1 MKFSNMNEFLR
12 RLIPLSIYDWMK
24 RMRYQKEINQE
35 NKYQNNKLLHF
46 SSAFNKDKNTALAT
60 LTIVSHVLEK
70 GITMPNRRY
79 GFGFERVRDI
89 ISRCNEII
97 ERYGHNYVELQAALA
112 DLKQYLDIH
121 KTANY
126 ELPKDISEGIEK
138 LVPYLKINDGNCFTT
153 TKGDFFKLASDFE
166 DFAKS
171 RHSVRWYADTPVD
184 EDKLM
189 SAISLAQTA
198 PSACNR
204 QATRVKIVSTPEQK
218 RLCYTLQNGNRGFG
232 DKADK
237 WLLITSELGDWSHN
251 YRFDPYLDAGIFTM
265 NLLYALHY
273 YGIVAC
279 TLNAHLSTEQR
290 DELQKKLGYP
300 ESEVPVVFIA
310 IGNPMDEFMVPK
322 SRHLNTKDIVQMI

>member
-1 MKFSNMNEFLR
+1 MKKYLR
-12 RLIPLSIYDWMK
+12 KLIPQSIYDWMK
-24 RMRYQKEINQE
+24 RMKYHKELNREDRYQND
-35 NKYQNNKLLHF
+35 KLLHF
-46 SSAFNKDKNTALAT
+46 SSTFNNDRNCALAT

-70 GITMPNRRY
+70 GITMPGRRY
-79 GFGFERVRDI
+79 GFGYERVRDI
-89 ISRCNEII
+89 VKRCNGII
-97 ERYGHNYVELQAALA
+97 KRYGADFVELQAALA

-121 KTANY
+121 KEARY
-126 ELPKDISEGIEK
+126 ELPKDISEDIEK
-138 LVPYLKINDGNCFTT
+138 LIRYLRIYDGNCFST
-153 TKGDFFKLASDFE
+153 TKEDFFKTSHDFAE
-166 DFAKS
+166 FAKS
-171 RHSVRWYADTPVD
+171 RHSVRWYADTPID

-189 SAISLAQTA
+189 AAISLAQTA

-204 QATRVKIVSTPEQK
+204 QATRIKIVSNPELK
-218 RLCYTLQNGNRGFG
+218 KLCYSMQNGNRGFG

-279 TLNAHLSTEQR
+279 TLNAHLTIEQR
-290 DELQKKLGYP
+290 DVLQKKLGYP

-310 IGNPMDEFMVPK
+310 IGNPADEFMVPR
-322 SRHLNTKDIVQMI
+322 SRHLGVESVVQII

>member
-1 MKFSNMNEFLR
+1 MKKYLR
-12 RLIPLSIYDWMK
+12 TLIPQSLYDWMK
-24 RMRYQKEINQE
+24 RMIYQKEINQE

-46 SSAFNKDKNTALAT
+46 SSTFNKDRNTALAT

-70 GITMPNRRY
+70 GITMPNRRN

-89 ISRCNEII
+89 ISRSNKII
-97 ERYGHNYVELQAALA
+97 EKYGHNHVELQAALA
-112 DLKQYLDIH
+112 DLKQYFDIH
-121 KTANY
+121 KDAKF
-126 ELPKDISEGIEK
+126 ELPKDITEGIEK
-138 LVPYLKINDGNCFTT
+138 LIPYLILNDENCYST
-153 TKGDFFKLASDFE
+153 TKEDFFKQKSDFAE
-166 DFAKS
+166 FANS
-171 RHSVRWYADTPVD
+171 RHSVRWYAETPVD
-184 EDKLM
+184 EEKLM
-189 SAISLAQTA
+189 AAINLAQTA

-204 QATRVKIVSTPEQK
+204 QATRVKIVSSPELK
-218 RLCYTLQNGNRGFG
+218 KLCYTLQNGNRGFG

-279 TLNAHLSTEQR
+279 TLNAHLTTEQR
-290 DELQKKLGYP
+290 DELQRKLGYP
-300 ESEVPVVFIA
+300 ESEVPVVFIT

>member
-1 MKFSNMNEFLR
+1 MKKYLR
-12 RLIPLSIYDWMK
+12 KLIPQSVYDWMK
-24 RMRYQKEINQE
+24 RKKYQKEINQE

-46 SSAFNKDKNTALAT
+46 SSTFNKDRNTVLAT

-79 GFGFERVRDI
+79 GFGLERVRDI
-89 ISRCNEII
+89 ISQCNGII
-97 ERYGHNYVELQAALA
+97 EKFGHNYLELQAALA

-121 KTANY
+121 KDAKY
-126 ELPKDISEGIEK
+126 ELPQDITGGIEK
-138 LVPYLKINDGNCFTT
+138 LIPYLGLNDENCYST
-153 TKGDFFKLASDFE
+153 TKEDFFSKRSDFAE
-166 DFAKS
+166 FAKS

-184 EDKLM
+184 QEKLM
-189 SAISLAQTA
+189 AAISLAQTA

-204 QATRVKIVSTPEQK
+204 QATRVKIISSPELK
-218 RLCYTLQNGNRGFG
+218 KLCCTLQNGNRGFG

-290 DELQKKLGYP
+290 DKLQQKLGYL

-310 IGNPMDEFMVPK
+310 IGNPPDAFMVPK
-322 SRHLNTKDIVQMI
+322 SRHLETEQIVQKI

>member
-1 MKFSNMNEFLR
+1 MKQYLR
-12 RLIPLSIYDWMK
+12 RLIPQSIYDWMK
-24 RMRYQKEINQE
+24 RAKYQKDIHNENRYQD
-35 NKYQNNKLLHF
+35 YKLLHF
-46 SSAFNKDKNTALAT
+46 SSTFINDKNCALAT

-79 GFGFERVRDI
+79 GFGYERVRDI
-89 ISRCNEII
+89 IDRCNGII
-97 ERYGHNYVELQAALA
+97 KRYGSDYVELQASLA
-112 DLKQYLDIH
+112 DLKQYNDIH
-121 KTANY
+121 KEAKF
-126 ELPKDISEGIEK
+126 ELPSDITDGIEN
-138 LVPYLKINDGNCFTT
+138 LIPYLKVNDENCYTT
-153 TKGDFFKLASDFE
+153 TKELFFEKTDNFE

-184 EDKLM
+184 EEKLLA
-189 SAISLAQTA
+189 AIRLAQTA

-204 QATRVKIVSTPEQK
+204 QATRVKIISTPEMK
-218 RLCYTLQNGNRGFG
+218 KLCYTMQNGNRGFG
-232 DKADK
+232 DRADK

-279 TLNAHLSTEQR
+279 TLNAHLTTEQR
-290 DELQKKLGYP
+290 DVLQKKLGYP

-310 IGNPMDEFMVPK
+310 IGNPADEFMVPK
-322 SRHLNTKDIVQMI
+322 SRLLGVESVVQII